1 MSAKL
6 YKPGDKVRVRRDL
19 CVGKIYDGIVF
30 VPEMKGYSEEI
41 VTIKK
46 VTHSTLFS
54 HHVYLIEESFVSYL
68 WTDEMF
74 EPVTTLNISADE
86 ILDFL
91 EG

>member
-19 CVGKIYDGIVF
+19 CVGKRYDGIVL
-30 VPEMKGYSEEI
+30 VPEMKRYSGEI
-41 VTIKK
+41 VTIEK
-46 VTHSTLFS
+46 VIHSTLFS
-54 HHVYLIEESFVSYL
+54 YHAYLIEESLFTYL